1 MLNIRSFPLLLLY
14 CSLTL
19 VGCNKAGDSPPSTP
33 TSQAKEQSVHT
44 IRADDPRIHVMGRSQ
59 TLEDGS
65 LHFAYPG
72 VTLSFIVNGRTA
84 ELMARSS
91 SAQSHLEIIVN
102 HGAPQTVKL
111 TTDLQPIQL
120 FNSETATAHHVQVL
134 HRGETWHGQITVQ
147 GLSITGGDLDKAP
160 EPSTR
165 KLLFLGDSVTCG
177 EAMERPGECT
187 KDTSWSNPR
196 ESYGML
202 VAKALNSQVQL
213 VCYGGRGLV
222 RSWNGKTDEQ
232 NLPDFFE
239 LTIADAS
246 NPVTWDHSR
255 YTPDVI
261 VSAIGT
267 NDFSEG
273 IPAREDYVV
282 TYVAFVQRLLDL
294 HPRAQIALTEG
305 AILNG
310 EKKAALTEYL
320 AETVRRVDSSRL
332 HLISSKHYPGD
343 DCDAHPTTAQHAAM
357 AADLTPALREIVGW

>member
-1 MLNIRSFPLLLLY
+1 MLKIRSFPLLLC
-14 CSLTL
+14 CSLALASCEKTD
-19 VGCNKAGDSPPSTP
+19 NTSANTP
-33 TSQAKEQSVHT
+33 TSQAKEQGVHT
-44 IRADDPRIHVMGRSQ
+44 IRADDPRIKVMGRSQ
-59 TLEDGS
+59 TLQDGS

-72 VTLSFIVNGRTA
+72 VTLSFVVNGRAA

-102 HGAPQTVKL
+102 QGEPRAVKL

-120 FNSETATAHHVQVL
+120 FTSETAAAHHVQVL

-147 GLSITGGDLDKAP
+147 GLSITGGDLNKAP
-160 EPSTR
+160 EPPAR

-187 KDTSWSNPR
+187 KTTSWSNPR

-239 LTIADAS
+239 LTIADTS

-273 IPAREDYVV
+273 IPAREEYVA
-282 TYVAFVQRLLDL
+282 TYVIFLQRLLEL
-294 HPRAQIALTEG
+294 HPHTQIALTEG

-320 AETVRRVDSSRL
+320 AETVRRVGSSRV
-332 HLISSKHYPGD
+332 HLISSNHYPGD
-343 DCDAHPTTAQHAAM
+343 DCDAHPTTPQHAAM
-357 AADLTPALREIVGW
+357 AADLTPALREIAGW